1 MFDIH
6 LTNYNGEKN
15 RINKNVSFLVK
26 LQGTLRE
33 SSDVVNPSILVESP
47 VDAICGFNYAY
58 IPVFK
63 RYYYITNCT
72 AYRDNLTVI
81 TMSVDVLFTYK
92 ETILN
97 SPAIIVRSSKTTDS
111 SSPDLKD
118 LPDDRFPLKQSETTH
133 TITFDSLY
141 DTDAQAGKGQTAII
155 IMTGIDNPSP

>member
-1 MFDIH
+1 MFDIY

-15 RINKNVSFLVK
+15 RINKNVSFTVK
-26 LQGTLRE
+26 LEGSLRE
-33 SSDVVNPSILVESP
+33 SSDVVNPSILVEST

-72 AYRDNLTVI
+72 AFRDGLSVI

-97 SPAIIVRSSKTTDS
+97 SPAIIVRSSKTGDS

-118 LPDDRFPLKQSETTH
+118 LPDERFPLKQSETTH
-133 TITFDSLY
+133 TIAFDSLY
-141 DTDAQAGKGQTAII
+141 DSDPGAGKGQTAII
-155 IMTGIDNPSP
+155 IMTGIDEPA